1 LTWQAAGRGD
11 ILKAMRALDAAHLAL
26 MLLALTLAYVVPF
39 ELLLFAY
46 VVLGPAHYATEISWL
61 HDRKYFVP
69 HHAVALAL
77 AAVAILIAFIDSA
90 SWSGFIIWS
99 TLVVCA
105 LIVIAKSGVQVMLLL
120 AGAAALTF
128 IMYLNAP
135 WLGVIGILLPTL
147 IHVSLFT
154 LIFMALGALRSRSA
168 FQGALIA
175 VYIAAILLIVLAPP
189 SAATAIPI
197 FATAAKT
204 YFGNVAP
211 ALSHVFR
218 VRGLTLD
225 GRLTGLLAFVYTY
238 HYLNWFIKAEVIRWT
253 NIPRS
258 RLALVAGA
266 SAASTALY
274 FYDYTIGFAVLLA
287 FSLLHVVLE
296 FPLNALA
303 ARQLGG
309 ALWEVARPKRPL
321 RAGTARRR

>member
-1 LTWQAAGRGD
+1 
-11 ILKAMRALDAAHLAL
+11 
-26 MLLALTLAYVVPF
+26 VF
-39 ELLLFAY
+39 
-46 VVLGPAHYATEISWL
+46 
-61 HDRKYFVP
+61 
-69 HHAVALAL
+69 
-77 AAVAILIAFIDSA
+77 
-90 SWSGFIIWS
+90 
-99 TLVVCA
+99 CA
-105 LIVIAKSGVQVMLLL
+105 LIVTAKSGVQVMLLP

-154 LIFMALGALRSRSA
+154 LVFMAL
-168 FQGALIA
+168 GALIA

-225 GRLTGLLAFVYTY
+225 GWLTGLLAFVYTY

-296 FPLNALA
+296 FPLDTLA
-303 ARQLGG
+303 TRQLGE
-309 ALWEVARPKRPL
+309 ALWQTAQPKRPV
-321 RAGTARRR
+321 RAGTASRR